1 MRQVLFALAALAA
14 AAVVVVAVPFFLL
27 PLLAHARG
35 GWLWAIVGIVVLA
48 GIIHLA
54 RRERI

>member
-1 MRQVLFALAALAA
+1 MRQALFALAALAA
-14 AAVVVVAVPFFLL
+14 AAAVIAIPFVLL

-35 GWLWAIVGIVVLA
+35 GWLWAIVAIVVLT

-54 RRERI
+54 RRDRI

>member
-1 MRQVLFALAALAA
+1 MRQVLFAIAAIVAA
-14 AAVVVVAVPFFLL
+14 IVVVAIPFVLL

-35 GWLWAIVGIVVLA
+35 GWLWAVVGIVVLA